1 MKALLL
7 DALRALRSR
16 PGATAVAAGGLM
28 LALAAT
34 LLVSLLAWALAS
46 SDPTIPEPERIVMLD
61 FKGNPPGQPSPWF
74 AASPV
79 AFGALLKARGVPL
92 DLISRVSEDGF
103 KLRLEGELRPLNL
116 VVADPELVT
125 LFGMRALAGDL
136 QATLQRRDAL
146 ALTRGL
152 VRRLWGE
159 LPLQQALGRTLVS
172 DGKGYVVTAV
182 IPDPDARTPLP
193 EYQLLAG
200 FGGQANALNERDR
213 QAIFMVNGRV
223 FARLRPGGTAASIGP
238 WMREAFR
245 TSPGY
250 AELPADWKDGREAAY
265 FRGLPLTEL
274 PFAGP
279 ENGMRWLQIG
289 ALGAASAL
297 LLLLAAINTMNL
309 QAAQLLQ
316 RQRETALRRSLGASA
331 LQLLQLW
338 ATELL
343 LPLAL
348 AGAGALLLAWWLAPA
363 LGAWLGLPPTLNL
376 ADPPPGAVLAGLFG
390 MCALLLPLALALP
403 AWAALRR
410 APAPALQG
418 RTASEG
424 PWGRR
429 VRQLL
434 LALQLAGALLL
445 LALTGVLGLQ
455 HQHLLQA
462 DRGFA
467 THNRLVMT
475 VWATPADA
483 PKAAPL
489 LAALSRHPAV
499 QHWAFSSSVPAR
511 DTRGPQ
517 EVHVSASGHKQVLR
531 LTRVSPG
538 YFATYG
544 MQLLAGEPRPGHGEK
559 LMVLDERAARALGFA
574 TPQAALGAVLRGGG
588 DYLQEG
594 QDLRRVV
601 GVVATVKQEGAREA
615 PQAQGFL
622 VSDEPQGN
630 LTLYGP
636 DLPALRAAL
645 EQAWKEIGAPLVRYV
660 RSVDEQRSLAYQQE
674 AQLTGLL
681 AALALLAVG
690 VAAIGAY
697 ALVADTLMRRRA
709 ELVLRRLH
717 GAGTLDIVR
726 TVLSEFRTP
735 SALAALLSLPL
746 AAWLG
751 ALYLGSYQERVAPL
765 PGLLVPLLGATAL
778 TLSVLAT
785 ALWRHTR
792 LALQLRPIE
801 ALR

>member
-7 DALRALRSR
+7 DALRALRKR

-28 LALAAT
+28 LALATT
-34 LLVSLLAWALAS
+34 LLVGLLALALAS
-46 SDPTIPEPERIVMLD
+46 TDPAIPEPERIVMLD
-61 FKGNPPGQPSPWF
+61 FKGNPPGQPSDWF

-79 AFGALLKARGVPL
+79 AFGSLLKHSGAPL
-92 DLISRVSEDGF
+92 DLIARSSDDGF
-103 KLRLEGELRPLNL
+103 NLRLEGELQPLNL
-116 VVADPELVT
+116 VVADPELVS
-125 LFGMRALAGDL
+125 LFGWRALAGDL
-136 QATLQRRDAL
+136 RATLQRRDAL
-146 ALTRGL
+146 ALTQSL

-159 LPLQQALGRTLVS
+159 LAPQQALGRSLES
-172 DGKGYVVTAV
+172 NGKVYVVTAV
-182 IPDPDARTPLP
+182 IPDPDARNPLSD
-193 EYQLLAG
+193 YQLLAG
-200 FGGQANALNERDR
+200 FDGQANALNEQDQ

-223 FARLRPGGTAASIGP
+223 FARLRPGGTAAEIGP

-245 TSPGY
+245 ASPGY
-250 AELPADWKDGREAAY
+250 AQLPADWKDGREAAY
-265 FRGLPLTEL
+265 FRGLPLVEL
-274 PFAGP
+274 PFAGA
-279 ENGMRWLQIG
+279 ENGMRWLQVG

-316 RQRETALRRSLGASA
+316 RQRETALRRSLGAA
-331 LQLLQLW
+331 APQLLQLW

-343 LPLAL
+343 LPLLL

-363 LGAWLGLPPTLNL
+363 LAAWLGLPPALNL
-376 ADPPPGAVLAGLFG
+376 ADPPPRVALVGLLG
-390 MCALLLPLALALP
+390 VCALLLPLALALP

-445 LALTGVLGLQ
+445 LALTGVLALQ
-455 HQHLLQA
+455 HRHLLQA

-467 THNRLVMT
+467 TENRLVMT

-489 LAALSRHPAV
+489 LAALNRHPAV
-499 QHWAFSSSVPAR
+499 QHWGFSSAVPAR
-511 DTRGPQ
+511 DTRGQQ

-544 MQLLAGEPRPGHGEK
+544 MRWLAGEPRASSGEK
-559 LMVLDERAARALGFA
+559 LLVLDERAARALGFA

-594 QDLRRVV
+594 QDPRRVV
-601 GVVATVKQEGAREA
+601 GVVAAVKQEGVREA

-645 EQAWKEIGAPLVRYV
+645 DQAWKDIGAPLVRYV
-660 RSVDEQRSLAYQQE
+660 RSVDEQRSLAYRQE
-674 AQLTGLL
+674 AQLAGLL

-690 VAAIGAY
+690 VAALGAY
-697 ALVADTLMRRRA
+697 ALVADTLRRRRT

-717 GAGTLDIVR
+717 GAGGLDIVR
-726 TVLSEFRTP
+726 SVISEFRTP
-735 SALAALLSLPL
+735 MALAALLALPL

-751 ALYLGSYQERVAPL
+751 SVYLAGFQERVAPL
-765 PGLLVPLLGATAL
+765 PGLLLPLLSAALL
-778 TLSVLAT
+778 TLAVLAG
-785 ALWRHTR
+785 AVVRHVR
-792 LALQLRPIE
+792 LALALRPIDV
-801 ALR
+801 LN